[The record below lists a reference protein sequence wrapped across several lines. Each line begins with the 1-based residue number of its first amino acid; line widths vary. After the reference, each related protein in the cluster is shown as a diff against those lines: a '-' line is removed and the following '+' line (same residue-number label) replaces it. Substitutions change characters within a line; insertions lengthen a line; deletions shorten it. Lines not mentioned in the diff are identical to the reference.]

1 MDTELGNKKMI
12 LDTINRI
19 RNIKDNRSINGNI
32 FNRREVYIVNV
43 ITMADLLTL
52 SHDEFCDGER
62 TISVGINKLT
72 RSQVKDFILYIFDN
86 AARKFELQNNKDII
100 HIRSLLI

>member
-19 RNIKDNRSINGNI
+19 RNIKDNRSINDNI

-43 ITMADLLTL
+43 ITMADL
-52 SHDEFCDGER
+52 C
-62 TISVGINKLT
+62 
-72 RSQVKDFILYIFDN
+72 
-86 AARKFELQNNKDII
+86 
-100 HIRSLLI
+100 

>member
-62 TISVGINKLT
+62 TLVLVLIN
-72 RSQVKDFILYIFDN
+72 
-86 AARKFELQNNKDII
+86 
-100 HIRSLLI
+100 